1 MAEKIKLRTGKKGA
15 AGARS
20 GDARSG
26 NAPRQRGQKADKRTA
41 TPMSSGVAR
50 RGAKLPLDSTNKKG
64 AGTRR

>member
-1 MAEKIKLRTGKKGA
+1 MADKIKLRSGGKGA

-26 NAPRQRGQKADKRTA
+26 NAARARGQKADKRTA

-50 RGAKLPLDSTNKKG
+50 RGAKLPVDSVNKKPG
-64 AGTRR
+64 R

>member
-1 MAEKIKLRTGKKGA
+1 MADKIKLRSGKTGA

-26 NAPRQRGQKADKRTA
+26 NAAAARGQKSDKRTA

-50 RGAKLPLDSTNKKG
+50 RGAKLPLDSVNKKP
-64 AGTRR
+64 AR